1 MAEKLT
7 GTVGTVWNIAQPL
20 AEELGLILWD
30 VRFQKEGAEWY
41 LRIFIDKQDGGI
53 GIEDCVNMSH
63 ALDEPLDEADPIDRS
78 YSLQVS
84 SPGIERE
91 LTRDFHFTRYLGSRV
106 IVKFIRPVNGKRV
119 YKCTLK
125 DYDAGLITVEFD
137 EGGGMSF
144 EKKEASYL
152 YEKIQNAIIVA
163 LRKDYNGK
171 DVVSCEID
179 PENYEMNVFVRKNV
193 VDEIDDEDT
202 DITVADAQQYK
213 PGAEAGDI
221 IEIMLDTKDFGRIA
235 AQTAKHVIRQGIRDA
250 EKGQIMMEFQ
260 SKQQELVTAKVLSVD
275 PITGNATLEI
285 GKAEAILPK
294 GEQVPGEELTV
305 GELIKVFIVDVRD
318 TEKGP
323 KAMISRTHQGLV
335 KRLFETEVPEIYDGT
350 VTINAIS
357 REAGARTKMAVSSK
371 DENVD
376 AIGACIGPRG
386 SRVNKIVELLGGE
399 KIDIVNYSEDPKQF
413 VAAALAPA
421 NVLSVEIP
429 DSEVKSCVVTV
440 PDNQLSLA
448 IGNKGQNARLAARL
462 TGWKIDI
469 KPESGF
475 YEG

>member
-1 MAEKLT
+1 MTKRH
-7 GTVGTVWNIAQPL
+7 GT
-20 AEELGLILWD
+20 
-30 VRFQKEGAEWY
+30 
-41 LRIFIDKQDGGI
+41 
-53 GIEDCVNMSH
+53 
-63 ALDEPLDEADPIDRS
+63 
-78 YSLQVS
+78 
-84 SPGIERE
+84 
-91 LTRDFHFTRYLGSRV
+91 
-106 IVKFIRPVNGKRV
+106 
-119 YKCTLK
+119 TLK
-125 DYDAGLITVEFD
+125 GMVIKMNKEF
-137 EGGGMSF
+137 F
-144 EKKEASYL
+144 EAVQMLEKEKGIPAEYL

-213 PGAEAGDI
+213 PGAKAGDI

-399 KIDIVNYSEDPKQF
+399 KIDIVNYSEDPKQL